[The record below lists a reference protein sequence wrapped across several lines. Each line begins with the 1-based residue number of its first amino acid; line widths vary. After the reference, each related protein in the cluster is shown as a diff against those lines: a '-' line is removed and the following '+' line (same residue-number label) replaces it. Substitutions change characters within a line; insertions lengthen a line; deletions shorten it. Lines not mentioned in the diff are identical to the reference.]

1 MCTIVCM
8 NKLDLRNYS
17 NRHLVRSKLLRMAWN
32 VAWMLLARWTPDHS
46 RLFNKWRVFLIRA
59 FGGKISSHCVV
70 KSSCK
75 IWYPRNL
82 ILGEYVALS
91 EHVNCYSVD
100 MIKIG
105 NRVTVSRE
113 VFLCCASHDI
123 ASSNMELVHAP
134 IIIDDDAWVA
144 ARAIVLHGR
153 TIGEGA
159 VVAAGSVVVH
169 DVPPWTIVGG
179 NPAMSIGHREIMS

>member
-1 MCTIVCM
+1 M
-8 NKLDLRNYS
+8 
-17 NRHLVRSKLLRMAWN
+17 
-32 VAWMLLARWTPDHS
+32 
-46 RLFNKWRVFLIRA
+46 
-59 FGGKISSHCVV
+59 
-70 KSSCK
+70 
-75 IWYPRNL
+75 
-82 ILGEYVALS
+82 ALS

-153 TIGEGA
+153 TIGEEPLWPQVQSLFMTSPVDHCWG
-159 VVAAGSVVVH
+159 
-169 DVPPWTIVGG
+169 TRRCRFY
-179 NPAMSIGHREIMS
+179 HREIMS